1 MPPGASRSPLRAG
14 VSPLGASRGTLRAP
28 RSTLR
33 AGPTKH
39 PSVSAQMAAKHDRV
53 DDLPGAETPHVPA
66 PQHRPHV
73 AGPAASGWSM
83 RGQPMPS
90 GKVLVCQYDSERITV
105 IEKLTLQN
113 FKVLRDVEV
122 GLRPLTVIV
131 GPNASGKSSILQ
143 ALFLITASFTKSE
156 STLAQIFREESAI
169 ELFRSRSSKGPT
181 ALGFSA
187 RSDGR
192 EFSPEI
198 VLDQDIP
205 VATIPPIGD
214 GRTRTGHVKAGA
226 IELFARP
233 AVVLK
238 LDVVK
243 LASPSYPKT
252 TSLVLPKDGDGLSS
266 VIAGLYLEDASR
278 FRSLVE
284 RLRSVV
290 AGVKDLHVRRAPAGG
305 QIGYE
310 LVFDMQGAEGIPARA
325 VSDGTLLTLGL
336 LTVLA
341 VPHPPQ
347 LLLID
352 DLERGLHPRALG
364 DLVQQLRRVQEQ
376 NPELPDRRDQPLAVP
391 ARLRRG
397 GRGSPDEP

>member
-1 MPPGASRSPLRAG
+1 
-14 VSPLGASRGTLRAP
+14 
-28 RSTLR
+28 
-33 AGPTKH
+33 
-39 PSVSAQMAAKHDRV
+39 
-53 DDLPGAETPHVPA
+53 
-66 PQHRPHV
+66 
-73 AGPAASGWSM
+73 
-83 RGQPMPS
+83 MPS

-376 NPELPDRRDQPLAVP
+376 NPELQIVATSHSPYLLDFVEAEEVLLTSLDEDGYAAVRPLTDHPEYERWKGLMAPGEFWSTVGESWITKKEPEP
-391 ARLRRG
+391 ARA
-397 GRGSPDEP
+397 E